1 MKLAIR
7 IILGL
12 VIVWLIYLAKAN
24 VCFRLYPAVMV
35 SLFLGCFAV
44 SLFRTPLVEVFAR
57 RMGEKLG
64 EKGVEYCRKVTVA
77 WVVFLSVH
85 LAVTVWTVFLSR
97 EVWVLYNGCIAYVL
111 MGLMFGVEFLFRKRV
126 RNG

>member
-12 VIVWLIYLAKAN
+12 AIVWLIYLAKAN
-24 VCFRLYPAVMV
+24 VGFRVYPAVMV
-35 SLFLGCFAV
+35 ALFLGFFTV

-57 RMGEKLG
+57 RMGEKLD
-64 EKGVEYCRKVTVA
+64 EKGVAYCRKVTIA
-77 WVVFLSVH
+77 WVIFLSLH
-85 LAVTVWTVFLSR
+85 LVVTVWTVFLSP
-97 EVWVLYNGCIAYVL
+97 EAWVLYNGCIAYLL
-111 MGLMFGVEFLFRKRV
+111 MGLMFAGEFIIRKRV

>member
-35 SLFLGCFAV
+35 SLFLGCFSV

-57 RMGEKLG
+57 RMGEKLD

>member
-1 MKLAIR
+1 
-7 IILGL
+7 
-12 VIVWLIYLAKAN
+12 
-24 VCFRLYPAVMV
+24 
-35 SLFLGCFAV
+35 
-44 SLFRTPLVEVFAR
+44 
-57 RMGEKLG
+57 MGEKLD

>member
-24 VCFRLYPAVMV
+24 VGFRCYPVVMV
-35 SLFLGCFAV
+35 ALFLGFFAV

-57 RMGEKLG
+57 RMGERLD
-64 EKGVEYCRKVTVA
+64 EKGVAYCRKVTVA
-77 WVVFLSVH
+77 WVVFLSLH

-97 EVWVLYNGCIAYVL
+97 EAWVLYNGCIAYVL
-111 MGLMFGVEFLFRKRV
+111 MGLMFGVEFLIRKRV